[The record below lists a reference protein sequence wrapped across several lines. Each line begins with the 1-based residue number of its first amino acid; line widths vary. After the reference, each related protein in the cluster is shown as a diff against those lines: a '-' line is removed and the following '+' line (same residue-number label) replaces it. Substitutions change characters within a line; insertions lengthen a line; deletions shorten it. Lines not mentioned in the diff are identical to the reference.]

1 MNLAKRSK
9 LIIMLGVYLFLV
21 TGFLLAQ
28 GNPSAATENTSAEQ
42 CDVAP
47 VVAAD
52 AATTDAATTDA
63 ATTDADDKY
72 AMLMAGLTIFII
84 SIFVGVEVITK
95 VPQKLH
101 TPLMSGSNAIS
112 GITIVGAIL
121 VSAKCANEQN
131 GLAVV
136 LVGIAIALAMINVVG
151 GFGVTH
157 RMLSMFTKR
166 KKAPSTWWGYT
177 LVGNSR
183 RLYDFFKAE
192 SQWIRK

>member
-1 MNLAKRSK
+1 MNLGKRSK
-9 LIIMLGVYLFLV
+9 LIIMLGAYLFLFA
-21 TGFLLAQ
+21 GFLLAQ
-28 GNPSAATENTSAEQ
+28 DNLSPASENTVAEQ
-42 CDVAP
+42 SDAP
-47 VVAAD
+47 VAVADADTADTADTAAD
-52 AATTDAATTDA
+52 TATVSDAE
-63 ATTDADDKY
+63 ADNDKY
-72 AMLMAGLTIFII
+72 AILMAGLTIFVI

-121 VSAKCANEQN
+121 VSAKCAAQN
-131 GLAVV
+131 NRLAVV

-166 KKAPSTWWGYT
+166 KKAPST
-177 LVGNSR
+177 
-183 RLYDFFKAE
+183 
-192 SQWIRK
+192 

>member
-9 LIIMLGVYLFLV
+9 LIIMLGAYLFLFA
-21 TGFLLAQ
+21 GFLLAQ
-28 GNPSAATENTSAEQ
+28 DNTSPASENTVAEQ
-42 CDVAP
+42 TVAEQSDAP
-47 VVAAD
+47 VAVADADTADTADAAD
-52 AATTDAATTDA
+52 AADTADTATVS
-63 ATTDADDKY
+63 DADNDKY
-72 AMLMAGLTIFII
+72 AMLMAGLTIFVI

-121 VSAKCANEQN
+121 VSAECAAQNN

-157 RMLSMFTKR
+157 RMLSMFMKR
-166 KKAPSTWWGYT
+166 KKAPST
-177 LVGNSR
+177 
-183 RLYDFFKAE
+183 
-192 SQWIRK
+192 

>member
-1 MNLAKRSK
+1 MRTRKRHKITIFTKIRKTNRRKINVMNLAKRSR
-9 LIIMLGVYLFLV
+9 LIIMLGVCLFLF

-28 GNPSAATENTSAEQ
+28 DNPSPVTENTSAEQ
-42 CDVAP
+42 SDVAP
-47 VVAAD
+47 EANTAD
-52 AATTDAATTDA
+52 ADTD
-63 ATTDADDKY
+63 DDKY
-72 AMLMAGLTIFII
+72 AMLMAGLTIFVI

-112 GITIVGAIL
+112 GITIVGAII
-121 VSAKCANEQN
+121 VSADCANEGN

-166 KKAPSTWWGYT
+166 KKAPST
-177 LVGNSR
+177 
-183 RLYDFFKAE
+183 
-192 SQWIRK
+192 

>member
-1 MNLAKRSK
+1 MKTNKIMIFTKIRKTNKRKINVMNLEKRSK
-9 LIIMLGVYLFLV
+9 LIIMLGACLFLF
-21 TGFLLAQ
+21 TGLLLAQ
-28 GNPSAATENTSAEQ
+28 DSLPSTKDNLSAEQ
-42 CDVAP
+42 SEVPAVA
-47 VVAAD
+47 VAE
-52 AATTDAATTDA
+52 TDDH
-63 ATTDADDKY
+63 KY
-72 AMLMAGLTIFII
+72 DMLIAGLTIFVI

-121 VSAKCANEQN
+121 VSADCAKAENS
-131 GLAVV
+131 LAVV

-166 KKAPSTWWGYT
+166 KKAPST
-177 LVGNSR
+177 
-183 RLYDFFKAE
+183 
-192 SQWIRK
+192 

>member
-1 MNLAKRSK
+1 MNLGKRSK
-9 LIIMLGVYLFLV
+9 LIIMLGAYLFLFA
-21 TGFLLAQ
+21 GFLLAQ
-28 GNPSAATENTSAEQ
+28 DNTSPASENTVAEQ
-42 CDVAP
+42 SDAP
-47 VVAAD
+47 VAVADTAAD
-52 AATTDAATTDA
+52 TVSDAE
-63 ATTDADDKY
+63 ADNDKY
-72 AMLMAGLTIFII
+72 AILMAGLTIFVI

-121 VSAKCANEQN
+121 VSAKCAAQN
-131 GLAVV
+131 NRLAVV

-166 KKAPSTWWGYT
+166 KKAPST
-177 LVGNSR
+177 
-183 RLYDFFKAE
+183 
-192 SQWIRK
+192 

>member
-1 MNLAKRSK
+1 MNLGKRSK
-9 LIIMLGVYLFLV
+9 SIIMLGAYLFLFA
-21 TGFLLAQ
+21 GFLLAQ
-28 GNPSAATENTSAEQ
+28 DNTPPALENTVAEQ
-42 CDVAP
+42 SDAP
-47 VVAAD
+47 ADDAADADAAAD
-52 AATTDAATTDA
+52 AAAAADDADDDDA
-63 ATTDADDKY
+63 DDDKY
-72 AMLMAGLTIFII
+72 AMLMAGLTIFVI

-121 VSAKCANEQN
+121 VSAECAAQDN

-166 KKAPSTWWGYT
+166 KKAPST
-177 LVGNSR
+177 
-183 RLYDFFKAE
+183 
-192 SQWIRK
+192 

>member
-1 MNLAKRSK
+1 MNLGKRSK
-9 LIIMLGVYLFLV
+9 SIIMLGAYLFLFA
-21 TGFLLAQ
+21 GFLLAQ
-28 GNPSAATENTSAEQ
+28 DNTPPALENTVAEQ
-42 CDVAP
+42 SDAP
-47 VVAAD
+47 ADDAAD
-52 AATTDAATTDA
+52 ADADDA
-63 ATTDADDKY
+63 DDDADDDKY
-72 AMLMAGLTIFII
+72 AMLMAGLTIFVI

-121 VSAKCANEQN
+121 VSAECAAQDN

-166 KKAPSTWWGYT
+166 KKAPST
-177 LVGNSR
+177 
-183 RLYDFFKAE
+183 
-192 SQWIRK
+192 

>member
-1 MNLAKRSK
+1 MNLGKRSK
-9 LIIMLGVYLFLV
+9 LIIMLGAYLFLFA
-21 TGFLLAQ
+21 GFLLAQ
-28 GNPSAATENTSAEQ
+28 DNTSPASENTVAEQ
-42 CDVAP
+42 SDAP
-47 VVAAD
+47 VAVAD
-52 AATTDAATTDA
+52 ADTADTATVSDAE
-63 ATTDADDKY
+63 ADNDKY
-72 AMLMAGLTIFII
+72 AILMAGLTIFVI

-121 VSAKCANEQN
+121 VSAKCAAQN
-131 GLAVV
+131 NRLAVV

-166 KKAPSTWWGYT
+166 KKAPST
-177 LVGNSR
+177 
-183 RLYDFFKAE
+183 
-192 SQWIRK
+192 

>member
-42 CDVAP
+42 SDVAP
-47 VVAAD
+47 VVAADAATTD

-166 KKAPSTWWGYT
+166 KKAPST
-177 LVGNSR
+177 
-183 RLYDFFKAE
+183 
-192 SQWIRK
+192 

>member
-1 MNLAKRSK
+1 MNLGKRSK
-9 LIIMLGVYLFLV
+9 SIIMLGAYLFLFA
-21 TGFLLAQ
+21 GFLLAQ
-28 GNPSAATENTSAEQ
+28 DNTSPALENTVAEQ
-42 CDVAP
+42 SDAP
-47 VVAAD
+47 ADDDTAAAD
-52 AATTDAATTDA
+52 TDADDTDA
-63 ATTDADDKY
+63 DDTDADDTDDKY
-72 AMLMAGLTIFII
+72 AMLMAGLTIFVI

-121 VSAKCANEQN
+121 VSAECAAQDN

-166 KKAPSTWWGYT
+166 KKAPST
-177 LVGNSR
+177 
-183 RLYDFFKAE
+183 
-192 SQWIRK
+192 

>member
-1 MNLAKRSK
+1 MKIRKTNKRKTNVMNLAKRSK
-9 LIIMLGVYLFLV
+9 LIIMLGAYLFLV

-28 GNPSAATENTSAEQ
+28 GNPSAVTENTSAEQ
-42 CDVAP
+42 SDVAP
-47 VVAAD
+47 VANTADVDTDTAAD
-52 AATTDAATTDA
+52 VDTDTAADVDTDT
-63 ATTDADDKY
+63 DDKY
-72 AMLMAGLTIFII
+72 AMLMAGLTIFVI

-121 VSAKCANEQN
+121 VSAKCANENN

-166 KKAPSTWWGYT
+166 KKAPST
-177 LVGNSR
+177 
-183 RLYDFFKAE
+183 
-192 SQWIRK
+192 

>member
-9 LIIMLGVYLFLV
+9 LIIMLGAYLFLV

-28 GNPSAATENTSAEQ
+28 GNPSAVTENTSAEQ
-42 CDVAP
+42 SDVAP
-47 VVAAD
+47 EANTAD
-52 AATTDAATTDA
+52 ADDDTVADTD
-63 ATTDADDKY
+63 DDKY
-72 AMLMAGLTIFII
+72 AMLMAGLTIFVI

-112 GITIVGAIL
+112 GITIVGAII
-121 VSAKCANEQN
+121 VSADCANEGN

-166 KKAPSTWWGYT
+166 KKAPSTWYAT
-177 LVGNSR
+177 R
-183 RLYDFFKAE
+183 
-192 SQWIRK
+192 

>member
-9 LIIMLGVYLFLV
+9 LIIMLGAYLFLV

-28 GNPSAATENTSAEQ
+28 GNPSAVTENTSAEQ
-42 CDVAP
+42 SDVAP
-47 VVAAD
+47 VASTAD
-52 AATTDAATTDA
+52 ADSDTD
-63 ATTDADDKY
+63 DDKY
-72 AMLMAGLTIFII
+72 AMLMAGLTIFVI

-112 GITIVGAIL
+112 GITIVGAII
-121 VSAKCANEQN
+121 VSADCANEGN

-166 KKAPSTWWGYT
+166 KKAPSTWYAT
-177 LVGNSR
+177 R
-183 RLYDFFKAE
+183 
-192 SQWIRK
+192 

>member
-9 LIIMLGVYLFLV
+9 LIIMLGAYLFLV

-42 CDVAP
+42 SHVAP
-47 VVAAD
+47 VADTADADSDTAAD
-52 AATTDAATTDA
+52 IDTDT
-63 ATTDADDKY
+63 DDKY

-121 VSAKCANEQN
+121 VSAKCANQNN

-166 KKAPSTWWGYT
+166 KKAPST
-177 LVGNSR
+177 
-183 RLYDFFKAE
+183 
-192 SQWIRK
+192 

>member
-1 MNLAKRSK
+1 MNLGKRSK
-9 LIIMLGVYLFLV
+9 SIIMLGAYLFLFA
-21 TGFLLAQ
+21 GFLLAQ
-28 GNPSAATENTSAEQ
+28 DNTSPALENTVAEQ
-42 CDVAP
+42 SDAP
-47 VVAAD
+47 ADDDTAAAD
-52 AATTDAATTDA
+52 TDADDTDA
-63 ATTDADDKY
+63 DDTDADDDKY
-72 AMLMAGLTIFII
+72 AMLMAGLTIFVI

-121 VSAKCANEQN
+121 VSAECAAQDN

-166 KKAPSTWWGYT
+166 KKAPST
-177 LVGNSR
+177 
-183 RLYDFFKAE
+183 
-192 SQWIRK
+192 

>member
-1 MNLAKRSK
+1 MAKGTLAYGG
-9 LIIMLGVYLFLV
+9 I
-21 TGFLLAQ
+21 
-28 GNPSAATENTSAEQ
+28 SAAADVIYVNASGNQGIGTVSPVTKLTLEGAMTFKEQ
-42 CDVAP
+42 S
-47 VVAAD
+47 AAD
-52 AATTDAATTDA
+52 SDTAADIDTDT
-63 ATTDADDKY
+63 DDKY

-121 VSAKCANEQN
+121 VSAECAKEEN

-166 KKAPSTWWGYT
+166 KKAPST
-177 LVGNSR
+177 
-183 RLYDFFKAE
+183 
-192 SQWIRK
+192 

>member
-1 MNLAKRSK
+1 MIFIKTRKTNKRKVNTMNLEKRSK
-9 LIIMLGVYLFLV
+9 LIIMLGACLFLF
-21 TGFLLAQ
+21 TGLLLAQ
-28 GNPSAATENTSAEQ
+28 ETPSSVLENEPTEQTSDTPA
-42 CDVAP
+42 
-47 VVAAD
+47 VVADSDD
-52 AATTDAATTDA
+52 AA
-63 ATTDADDKY
+63 ADHKY
-72 AMLMAGLTIFII
+72 AMLMAGLTIFVI

-121 VSAKCANEQN
+121 VSAECAAQDN

-166 KKAPSTWWGYT
+166 KKAPST
-177 LVGNSR
+177 
-183 RLYDFFKAE
+183 
-192 SQWIRK
+192 

>member
-1 MNLAKRSK
+1 MNLGKRSK
-9 LIIMLGVYLFLV
+9 LIIMLGAYLFLFA
-21 TGFLLAQ
+21 GFLLAQ
-28 GNPSAATENTSAEQ
+28 DNTSPASENTVAEQ
-42 CDVAP
+42 SDAP
-47 VVAAD
+47 VAVADTAAD
-52 AATTDAATTDA
+52 TAADN
-63 ATTDADDKY
+63 DADNDADNAADNDKY
-72 AMLMAGLTIFII
+72 AMLMAGLTIFVI

-121 VSAKCANEQN
+121 VSAKCAAQN
-131 GLAVV
+131 NRLAVV

-166 KKAPSTWWGYT
+166 KKAPST
-177 LVGNSR
+177 
-183 RLYDFFKAE
+183 
-192 SQWIRK
+192 

>member
-1 MNLAKRSK
+1 MNLGKRSK
-9 LIIMLGVYLFLV
+9 LIIMLGAYLFLFA
-21 TGFLLAQ
+21 GFLLAQ
-28 GNPSAATENTSAEQ
+28 DNTSPASENTVAEQ
-42 CDVAP
+42 SDAP
-47 VVAAD
+47 VAVAD
-52 AATTDAATTDA
+52 ADTATVSDAE
-63 ATTDADDKY
+63 ADNDKY
-72 AMLMAGLTIFII
+72 AILMAGLTIFVI

-121 VSAKCANEQN
+121 VSAKCAAQN
-131 GLAVV
+131 NRLAVV

-166 KKAPSTWWGYT
+166 KKAPST
-177 LVGNSR
+177 
-183 RLYDFFKAE
+183 
-192 SQWIRK
+192 

>member
-9 LIIMLGVYLFLV
+9 LIIMLGAYLFLV

-42 CDVAP
+42 SDVAP
-47 VVAAD
+47 VADTADADSDTAAD
-52 AATTDAATTDA
+52 IDTDT
-63 ATTDADDKY
+63 DDKY

-121 VSAKCANEQN
+121 VSAKCANQNN

-166 KKAPSTWWGYT
+166 KKAPST
-177 LVGNSR
+177 
-183 RLYDFFKAE
+183 
-192 SQWIRK
+192 

>member
-1 MNLAKRSK
+1 MNLEKRSK
-9 LIIMLGVYLFLV
+9 LIIMLGVGLFLF

-28 GNPSAATENTSAEQ
+28 DKLSSVAAEQSGAAAATVADSGDSAA
-42 CDVAP
+42 DH
-47 VVAAD
+47 
-52 AATTDAATTDA
+52 
-63 ATTDADDKY
+63 KY
-72 AMLMAGLTIFII
+72 AMLMAGLTIFVI

-121 VSAKCANEQN
+121 VSADCAKDGNE
-131 GLAVV
+131 LAVV
-136 LVGIAIALAMINVVG
+136 LVGIAITLAMINVVG

-166 KKAPSTWWGYT
+166 KKAPTT
-177 LVGNSR
+177 
-183 RLYDFFKAE
+183 
-192 SQWIRK
+192 

>member
-1 MNLAKRSK
+1 MNLGKRSK
-9 LIIMLGVYLFLV
+9 LIIMLGAYLFLFA
-21 TGFLLAQ
+21 GFLLAQ
-28 GNPSAATENTSAEQ
+28 DNTSPAAENTVAEQ
-42 CDVAP
+42 SDAP
-47 VVAAD
+47 VAVADTAAD
-52 AATTDAATTDA
+52 TADTAADTATVSDAEAE
-63 ATTDADDKY
+63 ADNDKY
-72 AMLMAGLTIFII
+72 AILMAGLTIFVI

-121 VSAKCANEQN
+121 VSAKCAAQN
-131 GLAVV
+131 NRLAVV

-166 KKAPSTWWGYT
+166 KKAPST
-177 LVGNSR
+177 
-183 RLYDFFKAE
+183 
-192 SQWIRK
+192 

>member
-9 LIIMLGVYLFLV
+9 LIIMLGAYLFLV

-42 CDVAP
+42 SDVAP
-47 VVAAD
+47 VADTAAD
-52 AATTDAATTDA
+52 DSDTAADIDTDT
-63 ATTDADDKY
+63 DDKY

-121 VSAKCANEQN
+121 VSAKCANQNN

-166 KKAPSTWWGYT
+166 KKAPST
-177 LVGNSR
+177 
-183 RLYDFFKAE
+183 
-192 SQWIRK
+192 

>member
-9 LIIMLGVYLFLV
+9 LIIMLGAYLFLV

-28 GNPSAATENTSAEQ
+28 GNPSAVTENTSAEQ
-42 CDVAP
+42 SDVAP
-47 VVAAD
+47 EANTAD
-52 AATTDAATTDA
+52 ADDDTDTVADTD
-63 ATTDADDKY
+63 DDKY
-72 AMLMAGLTIFII
+72 AMLMAGLTIFVI

-112 GITIVGAIL
+112 GITIVGAII
-121 VSAKCANEQN
+121 VSADCANEGN

-166 KKAPSTWWGYT
+166 KKAPST
-177 LVGNSR
+177 
-183 RLYDFFKAE
+183 
-192 SQWIRK
+192 

>member
-1 MNLAKRSK
+1 MNLGKRSK
-9 LIIMLGVYLFLV
+9 LIIMLGAYLFLFA
-21 TGFLLAQ
+21 GFLLAQ
-28 GNPSAATENTSAEQ
+28 DNTSPASENTVAEQ
-42 CDVAP
+42 SDAP
-47 VVAAD
+47 VAVADADTADTAAD
-52 AATTDAATTDA
+52 TATVSDAEAE
-63 ATTDADDKY
+63 ADNDKY
-72 AMLMAGLTIFII
+72 AILMAGLTIFVI

-121 VSAKCANEQN
+121 VSAKCAAQN
-131 GLAVV
+131 NRLAVV

-166 KKAPSTWWGYT
+166 KKAPST
-177 LVGNSR
+177 
-183 RLYDFFKAE
+183 
-192 SQWIRK
+192 

>member
-1 MNLAKRSK
+1 
-9 LIIMLGVYLFLV
+9 
-21 TGFLLAQ
+21 
-28 GNPSAATENTSAEQ
+28 
-42 CDVAP
+42 
-47 VVAAD
+47 
-52 AATTDAATTDA
+52 
-63 ATTDADDKY
+63 
-72 AMLMAGLTIFII
+72 MLMAGLTIFII

-121 VSAKCANEQN
+121 VSAKCANQNN

-166 KKAPSTWWGYT
+166 KKAPST
-177 LVGNSR
+177 
-183 RLYDFFKAE
+183 
-192 SQWIRK
+192 

>member
-9 LIIMLGVYLFLV
+9 LIIMLGAYLFLFA
-21 TGFLLAQ
+21 GFLLAQ
-28 GNPSAATENTSAEQ
+28 DNTSPASENTVAEQ
-42 CDVAP
+42 SDAP
-47 VVAAD
+47 VAVADADTADTADTAAD
-52 AATTDAATTDA
+52 TVSDAE
-63 ATTDADDKY
+63 ADNDKY
-72 AMLMAGLTIFII
+72 AILMAGLTIFVI

-121 VSAKCANEQN
+121 VSAKCAAQN
-131 GLAVV
+131 NRLAVV

-166 KKAPSTWWGYT
+166 KKAPST
-177 LVGNSR
+177 
-183 RLYDFFKAE
+183 
-192 SQWIRK
+192 

>member
-1 MNLAKRSK
+1 MNLEKRSK
-9 LIIMLGVYLFLV
+9 LIIMLGVGLFLF

-28 GNPSAATENTSAEQ
+28 DKSSSVPENVPAEQSDAAVATVAVSGESAA
-42 CDVAP
+42 DH
-47 VVAAD
+47 
-52 AATTDAATTDA
+52 
-63 ATTDADDKY
+63 KY
-72 AMLMAGLTIFII
+72 AMLMAGLTIFVI

-121 VSAKCANEQN
+121 VSADCAKDGNE
-131 GLAVV
+131 LAVV
-136 LVGIAIALAMINVVG
+136 LVGIAITLAMINVVG

-166 KKAPSTWWGYT
+166 KKAPTT
-177 LVGNSR
+177 
-183 RLYDFFKAE
+183 
-192 SQWIRK
+192 

>member
-1 MNLAKRSK
+1 MNKNTIFIKTPKATKRKTNAMNIEKRSK
-9 LIIMLGVYLFLV
+9 CIIMLGACLLLF
-21 TGFLLAQ
+21 TGVLLAQ
-28 GNPSAATENTSAEQ
+28 DESTSVAETAPAEQ
-42 CDVAP
+42 SGDISE
-47 VVAAD
+47 VVVD
-52 AATTDAATTDA
+52 SGDSTDDH
-63 ATTDADDKY
+63 KY
-72 AMLMAGLTIFII
+72 AMLMAGLTIFVI

-121 VSAKCANEQN
+121 VSADCAKADN

-166 KKAPSTWWGYT
+166 KKTPST
-177 LVGNSR
+177 
-183 RLYDFFKAE
+183 
-192 SQWIRK
+192 Q

>member
-1 MNLAKRSK
+1 MKIRKTNKRKTNVMNLAKRSK
-9 LIIMLGVYLFLV
+9 LIIMLGAYLFLV

-28 GNPSAATENTSAEQ
+28 GNPSAVTENTSAEQ
-42 CDVAP
+42 SDVAP
-47 VVAAD
+47 VASTAD
-52 AATTDAATTDA
+52 ADSDTDDDTVADTD
-63 ATTDADDKY
+63 DDKY
-72 AMLMAGLTIFII
+72 AMLMAGLTIFVI

-112 GITIVGAIL
+112 GITIVGAII
-121 VSAKCANEQN
+121 VSADCANEGN

-166 KKAPSTWWGYT
+166 KKAPST
-177 LVGNSR
+177 
-183 RLYDFFKAE
+183 
-192 SQWIRK
+192 

>member
-1 MNLAKRSK
+1 
-9 LIIMLGVYLFLV
+9 
-21 TGFLLAQ
+21 
-28 GNPSAATENTSAEQ
+28 
-42 CDVAP
+42 
-47 VVAAD
+47 
-52 AATTDAATTDA
+52 
-63 ATTDADDKY
+63 
-72 AMLMAGLTIFII
+72 MLMAGLTIFVI

-121 VSAKCANEQN
+121 VSAECAAQDN

-166 KKAPSTWWGYT
+166 KKAPST
-177 LVGNSR
+177 
-183 RLYDFFKAE
+183 
-192 SQWIRK
+192 